1 MSKDFET
8 RYTNPDNYEGVPHN
22 IAQQEEFNMVM
33 KIEDMM
39 KTYPN
44 GTRAVNGIN
53 VKLYAD

>member
-1 MSKDFET
+1 
-8 RYTNPDNYEGVPHN
+8 
-22 IAQQEEFNMVM
+22 MVM